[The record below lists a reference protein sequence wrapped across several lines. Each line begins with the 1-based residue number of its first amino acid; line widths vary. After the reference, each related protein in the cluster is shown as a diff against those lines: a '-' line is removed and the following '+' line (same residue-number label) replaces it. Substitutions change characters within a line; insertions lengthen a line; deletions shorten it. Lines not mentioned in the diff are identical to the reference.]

1 MTHPADDCRR
11 PVAILDGT
19 VTATHPRYS
28 RQTLFEPIGTSGQ
41 ARLAQAH
48 AVILG
53 CGALGSVSASTLV
66 RAGVG
71 RVTIIDRDFVEES
84 NLQRQVLF
92 DEADARDMVPKAVAA
107 ERRLARIN
115 STIVVRGIVA
125 DVNHA
130 NIEASIA
137 DADVVLDGTDN
148 FETRFLLNDACV
160 KHGRPWVYGACIGS
174 FGLAMAIIP
183 GETPCLRCVV
193 EAPPP
198 GATPTG
204 DTSGILGPIVNMV
217 SSVQCTEAVKI
228 MTGQHHLVVRDLV
241 SIDAWDLQL
250 RRLSVRPLRDLGA
263 CVCCSRRQFEHLSA
277 TQASQTTTLCGRDS
291 VQISFPGGHVVD
303 FETIGHRLST
313 VADVQ
318 RNAFLLRCRLDRY
331 DLTLFRDGRAIID
344 GTSDTAVARGL
355 YARYI
360 GV

>member
-1 MTHPADDCRR
+1 
-11 PVAILDGT
+11 

-28 RQTLFEPIGTSGQ
+28 RQTLFEPIGPTGQ
-41 ARLAQAH
+41 ARLAQAR
-48 AVILG
+48 AVIVG

-71 RVTIIDRDFVEES
+71 HVTIIDRDFVEES

-115 STIVVRGIVA
+115 STVEVRGIVA

-130 NIEASIA
+130 NVEALIA
-137 DADVVLDGTDN
+137 EADVVLDGTDN

-160 KHGRPWVYGACIGS
+160 KQGRPWMYGACIGS

-183 GETPCLRCVV
+183 GETPCLRCVL

-198 GATPTG
+198 GTTPTG
-204 DTSGILGPIVNMV
+204 DTSGILGPIVNLV
-217 SSVQCTEAVKI
+217 SSIQCTDALKI
-228 MTGQHHLVVRDLV
+228 MTGQAHLVVRELV
-241 SIDAWDLQL
+241 SIDVWDL
-250 RRLSVRPLRDLGA
+250 RLQRLNVRPLRDLGG
-263 CVCCSRRQFEHLSA
+263 CPCCSRRQYEHLA
-277 TQASQTTTLCGRDS
+277 AAHTSQTTTLCGRDS
-291 VQISFPGGHVVD
+291 VQISFPGGHAVD
-303 FETIGHRLST
+303 FDAIGRRLSSVT
-313 VADVQ
+313 DVQ
-318 RNAFLLRCRLDRY
+318 RNAFLLRCRLERY
-331 DLTLFRDGRAIID
+331 SLTLFRDGRAIID
-344 GTSDTAVARGL
+344 GTGDTAVARGL

>member
-1 MTHPADDCRR
+1 MLA
-11 PVAILDGT
+11 GT

-28 RQTLFEPIGTSGQ
+28 RQTLFEPIGPTGQ
-41 ARLAQAH
+41 ARLADARV
-48 AVILG
+48 VILG

-71 RVTIIDRDFVEES
+71 HVTIIDRDFVEES

-92 DEADARDMVPKAVAA
+92 DEADAREMVPKAVAA

-115 STIVVRGIVA
+115 SSIAVRGIVA
-125 DVNHA
+125 DVNHS
-130 NIEASIA
+130 NVETLIG
-137 DADVVLDGTDN
+137 DADIVVDGTDN

-193 EAPPP
+193 QAPPP

-204 DTSGILGPIVNMV
+204 DTSGIIGPIVNLV
-217 SSVQCTEAVKI
+217 SSIQCTEALKVL
-228 MTGQHHLVVRDLV
+228 TGQPHLVVPALI
-241 SIDAWDLQL
+241 SIDVWDL
-250 RRLSVRPLRDLGA
+250 RLQRLNVRPLRDLGE
-263 CVCCSRRQFEHLSA
+263 CPCCSRQQYEHLSA
-277 TQASQTTTLCGRDS
+277 AQSSQTTTLCGRDS

-303 FETIGHRLST
+303 FEAIGRRLST
-313 VADVQ
+313 VTAVQ

-331 DLTLFRDGRAIID
+331 DFTLFRDGRAIVD